1 MHQASLFERNAQD
14 LIGHLGECGFHALA
28 VRVRANAKFKTSVGR
43 YPGRTLLVPRHHWN
57 PPAGIDGSPMG
68 GLF

>member
-1 MHQASLFERNAQD
+1 MHQASLLERNAQN

-28 VRVRANAKFKTSVGR
+28 VRVGADTKFKTPVGR
-43 YPGRTLLVPRHHWN
+43 YSGRALLVPGYHRN